1 MRLVRSLNRWA
12 TAVPPVAAVAA
23 LVVLQF
29 AVAIALGHGQ
39 GWHHSTGG
47 AALAAFLLA
56 VEVLLLYAVA
66 HRIGGRVAA
75 LFAGL
80 LFVLAPVVLAKH
92 YFVTGGPNLDYRTVY
107 RHAVLPTAYGLTGRA
122 ELVAACLLL
131 ASAWLALAPPRIPPL
146 VAAAG
151 SGAAAGGA
159 VLAFPHAW
167 LAVCA
172 PVLAAAASR
181 KPLPVAAAAATAGAG
196 LLALAL
202 FRTVPHVPFGWHEM
216 GRSLGGVREYTWS
229 RRILE
234 YLPLA
239 GLVGL
244 ARRSPRA
251 ALFAGTLLVALVILP
266 LARPLDLTGYLLA
279 IVPGLPIYWL
289 LAACIPFLVPRRR
302 HVAVAGGDTVHVT
315 SPQ

>member
-1 MRLVRSLNRWA
+1 MRRALLPRRAAAL
-12 TAVPPVAAVAA
+12 PPRIALPA
-23 LVVLQF
+23 LVVLQL
-29 AVAIALGHGQ
+29 AVAAALGHGQ
-39 GWHHSTGG
+39 GWRHSTGS
-47 AALAAFLLA
+47 AALAACLLT
-56 VEVLLLYAVA
+56 VEVVLLYAIA
-66 HRIGGRVAA
+66 HRIGGRGAA

-80 LFVLAPVVLAKH
+80 LFVLAPAVLAKR
-92 YFVTGGPNLDYRTVY
+92 YFVTGGGNIDYRTVY
-107 RHAVLPTAYGLTGRA
+107 RHDVLPTAYGLTGRA

-131 ASAWLALAPPRIPPL
+131 ASAWLALAPSRIPPW
-146 VAAAG
+146 VAAAA

-159 VLAFPHAW
+159 ALAFPHAW

-172 PVLAAAASR
+172 PVVAAAASR
-181 KPLPVAAAAATAGAG
+181 KPLPIAAAAATAGAG

-202 FRTVPHVPFGWHEM
+202 IRHVPHVPFGWHRM
-216 GRSLGGVREYTWS
+216 GITLGGVREYSWS

-239 GLVGL
+239 GLAGL

-266 LARPLDLTGYLLA
+266 LARPLDLTGYLLV
-279 IVPGLPIYWL
+279 IVPGLPVYWL
-289 LAACIPFLVPRRR
+289 LAASIPFLVPRRR
-302 HVAVAGGDTVHVT
+302 PASVAALDAPQLT